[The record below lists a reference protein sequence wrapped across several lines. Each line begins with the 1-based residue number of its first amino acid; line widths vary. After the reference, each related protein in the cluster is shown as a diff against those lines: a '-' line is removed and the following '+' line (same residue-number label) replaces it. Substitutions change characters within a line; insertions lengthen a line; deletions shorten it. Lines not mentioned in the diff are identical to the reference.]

1 MNEDEKRL
9 TRTHLAGL
17 VLNPAVFFLVLPLSL
32 SLLLGVPTTS
42 ALVLIGAAFVIEY
55 GAIAPALALGQGLLF
70 SLAVISLVC
79 LGVLLT
85 SYEIFDLLFIR
96 SEKVRSFLARVEG
109 IRITRGLRRYGILAL
124 VPGMAVAGFYVCP
137 AAAWIIGWRKGEAI
151 VVMFVGFLA
160 SASIVAL
167 ITLGLLPMASGFV

>member
-1 MNEDEKRL
+1 MNEDQETL
-9 TRTHLAGL
+9 TRRHLAGL
-17 VLNPAVFFLVLPLSL
+17 VLNPAIFFLVLPLTL
-32 SLLLGVPTTS
+32 SLLLGVPAPS

-55 GAIAPALALGQGLLF
+55 GAIAPALAMGLDLLF
-70 SLAVISLVC
+70 SMAVISLVC

-85 SYEIFDLLFIR
+85 SYEIFDLLSFR
-96 SEKVRSFLARVEG
+96 SEKIRAFLARVEG

-151 VVMFVGFLA
+151 VVMFAGFLA
-160 SASIVAL
+160 SAIIVAL
-167 ITLGLLPMASGFV
+167 ITLNLIPGVFGPV